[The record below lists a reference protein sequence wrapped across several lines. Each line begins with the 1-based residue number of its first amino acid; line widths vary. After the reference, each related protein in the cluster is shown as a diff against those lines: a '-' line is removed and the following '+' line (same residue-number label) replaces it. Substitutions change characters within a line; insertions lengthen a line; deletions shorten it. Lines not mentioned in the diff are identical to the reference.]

1 MRWVRAACSRCTL
14 TVDLVHSRLTSVG
27 YGDLVPRTS
36 FGKAFGIIV
45 IVIAT
50 IYSAMP
56 MSLVGTQFY
65 TLYEKYLEKTVVKRV
80 CVIAS

>member
-1 MRWVRAACSRCTL
+1 M
-14 TVDLVHSRLTSVG
+14 TSVG

-36 FGKAFGIIV
+36 FGKAFGKAFGIII

-56 MSLVGTQFY
+56 VSLVGTQFY
-65 TLYEKYLEKTVVKRV
+65 TLYEKYLEKTVVKKVRALV
-80 CVIAS
+80 LECGHGEARH

>member
-1 MRWVRAACSRCTL
+1 
-14 TVDLVHSRLTSVG
+14 
-27 YGDLVPRTS
+27 VPRTS

-56 MSLVGTQFY
+56 VSLVGTQFY

-80 CVIAS
+80 CALALWCRRGSPPTLTTLID